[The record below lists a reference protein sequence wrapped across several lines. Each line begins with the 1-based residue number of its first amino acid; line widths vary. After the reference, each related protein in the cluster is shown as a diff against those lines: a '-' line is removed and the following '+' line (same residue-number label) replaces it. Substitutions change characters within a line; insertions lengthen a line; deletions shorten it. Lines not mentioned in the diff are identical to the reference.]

1 MPQPQRPQ
9 GVPFDS
15 ERMELNPDLLEGW
28 TRQATGAPE
37 SDFGTARWH
46 QNFDGWDLVGGIPNN
61 SVFMFGDQN
70 RSNSLQNPS
79 EPTDQSR
86 AGFEG
91 LAASLNGGGWLT
103 GLD

>member
-1 MPQPQRPQ
+1 
-9 GVPFDS
+9 
-15 ERMELNPDLLEGW
+15 
-28 TRQATGAPE
+28 
-37 SDFGTARWH
+37 
-46 QNFDGWDLVGGIPNN
+46 
-61 SVFMFGDQN
+61 MFGDQN